1 MNPIMAMFSQMMK
14 GGGNPQAMLQQMMNN
29 SQIMSNPMAKNV
41 VEMMQKGDKQ
51 GLQTMAENMC
61 KENGTTIE
69 QMKTNLMG
77 QFGIK

>member
-1 MNPIMAMFSQMMK
+1 MNPMMIMQMMT
-14 GGGNPQAMLQQMMNN
+14 GGGNPQAMLQQLMGN
-29 SQIMSNPMAKNV
+29 SQIMSNQMAKNV
-41 VEMMQKGDKQ
+41 VQMMQKGDKQ

-69 QMKTNLMG
+69 QMKNNLMG

>member
-1 MNPIMAMFSQMMK
+1 MNPMMAIMQMIR
-14 GGGNPQAMLQQMMNN
+14 GGGNPQAMLNQMMNN

-69 QMKTNLMG
+69 QMKNNLMG
-77 QFGIK
+77 QFGMK

>member
-1 MNPIMAMFSQMMK
+1 MNPLIAIIQMMK
-14 GGGNPQAMLQQMMNN
+14 GGGNSQAMLQQMMGN

-51 GLQTMAENMC
+51 GLKTMAENMC

-69 QMKTNLMG
+69 QMKNNLMG
-77 QFGIK
+77 QFGMR

>member
-14 GGGNPQAMLQQMMNN
+14 GGGNPQDMLQQMMNN
-29 SQIMSNPMAKNV
+29 NQIMSNPMAKNV

>member
-1 MNPIMAMFSQMMK
+1 MNPMMAMLGQMIS
-14 GGGNPQAMLQQMMNN
+14 GGNPQAMLNQMMNN

-69 QMKTNLMG
+69 QMKNNLMG
-77 QFGIK
+77 RFGMK